1 MGFNFSAFVGGAAKG
16 LADVVTEQRKD
27 FDSRTDKY
35 LDFSISR
42 GLDVMDE
49 RKKERKDLM
58 FLGRNLKQRG
68 LSDDQIS
75 LVLDT
80 GLADGQAFLKSVQD
94 KESKT
99 GKLVD
104 ASALVEV
111 AGTKPTG
118 MVWEDYLDKAIM
130 GTYATGDP
138 YKSMPVA
145 KDTSILGGM
154 FSGGDEARKQA
165 IHSRANLAGGSTG
178 QDVGNILAAS
188 NNEIQYDRDVVAQG
202 FVRMAGDVTA
212 ITNLQATVVNMENMM
227 ANTANLK
234 LATSVSLFDFDIKK
248 KQESLDAMKRKVEKI
263 EILYSTANGGEMI
276 TATLDAKL
284 NLLQAQA
291 KSLRSPKS
299 YQEQQVFIGHELA
312 KEMNSQD
319 PDQDLI
325 ENLQGALLKSQ
336 TDAATYFGLQR
347 TDGTG
352 RAVSHSTLRQLY
364 NDLVVKDFKKDYPAG
379 KDSVY
384 KLAEDNTVILNADTD
399 GAVIL
404 RLKQAKATAYARWQE
419 LMAAYGANS
428 PAAKMLDAALDPDDR
443 PLNNSDLLNATS
455 SPPTGTIEEKM
466 ARLQSEMEE
475 LIAQEAA
482 DADSENDSTGYQQS
496 TSAVVTSNATD
507 ATDATDTAGAA
518 AVEAEVK
525 PEVIAKVAPIDLTP
539 VQLGKAYKDGE
550 LKPDIYYTT
559 TNRNGSKS
567 TRLGSEIMS
576 DLAKI
581 TGTKVKPKPTAQDKR
596 GPAGEFVEE
605 TLAPAVANAA
615 KATVSTISGLFNLD
629 PITSAAESK
638 LAPYVYKKPIEE
650 AAFNSGNKTAKSSI
664 IFNSTK
670 AKIDI
675 FQEGRAKEAANLLAV
690 LLKFDVTD
698 LRDATQDKHKANIA
712 DLRAFIAKSK
722 K

>member
-27 FDSRTDKY
+27 FDDRTDKY

-42 GLDVMDE
+42 GLGIMDE

-58 FLGRNLKQRG
+58 FLGRNLKKRG
-68 LSDDQIS
+68 LSDDQVS

-80 GLADGQAFLKSVQD
+80 GLTDGQAFLKSVQE

-99 GKLVD
+99 GKMVD
-104 ASALVEV
+104 AGALVEV
-111 AGTKPTG
+111 SGKKPTG
-118 MVWEDYLDKAIM
+118 MAWEDYLDKAIM

-188 NNEIQYDRDVVAQG
+188 NNEVQYDRDVVAEG

-227 ANTANLK
+227 ANTDQLK
-234 LATSVSLFDFDIKK
+234 LATSVSEYEFDIAK
-248 KQESLDAMKRKVEKI
+248 KQESLDSMKRKVAKI
-263 EILYSTANGGEMI
+263 EILHSTANGGEMI

-284 NLLQAQA
+284 DLLQAQA

-312 KEMNSQD
+312 MEMNSQD

-325 ENLQGALLKSQ
+325 KNLEDALLKSQ
-336 TDAATYFGLQR
+336 TDAATYFGIQR

-352 RAVSHSTLRQLY
+352 KTVSHSALRQLY
-364 NDLVVKDFKKDYPAG
+364 NDLVVKHFKQDYPAG
-379 KDSVY
+379 KDNMY
-384 KLAEDNTVILNADTD
+384 KLSEDGTVLLNSDTD

-404 RLKQAKATAYARWQE
+404 KLQQARATAYSRWQE
-419 LMAAYGANS
+419 LMAAYGTNS
-428 PAAKMLDAALDPDDR
+428 PSAKMLDAALDPNDK
-443 PLNNSDLLNATS
+443 PLNNQGLIDATDT
-455 SPPTGTIEEKM
+455 PTGTLEERI
-466 ARLQSEMEE
+466 AALQ
-475 LIAQEAA
+475 AQKDAQDAA
-482 DADSENDSTGYQQS
+482 NASANSVDPDFLGYQQS
-496 TSAVVTSNATD
+496 GGTGVVVDPATTATAATATAVV
-507 ATDATDTAGAA
+507 
-518 AVEAEVK
+518 VKEEVK
-525 PEVIAKVAPIDLTP
+525 PEEVTKVVPIDLTP
-539 VQLGKAYKDGE
+539 VELGKAYNAGE

-559 TNRNGSKS
+559 TNRNGTTS

-581 TGTKVKPKPTAQDKR
+581 TGTKVKPKLTAQDKR
-596 GPAGEFVEE
+596 GFLGEGIEDTVVPAITKVGK
-605 TLAPAVANAA
+605 AAVN
-615 KATVSTISGLFNLD
+615 KISGLFNID

-650 AAFNSGNKTAKSSI
+650 AAFNSGNRTAKSSI
-664 IFNSTK
+664 IRNSTK

-698 LRDATQDKHKANIA
+698 LRDDTQDKHEANIA

>member
-202 FVRMAGDVTA
+202 FVRMAGDVVA
-212 ITNLQATVVNMENMM
+212 ISNLQNSVVNRENMM
-227 ANTANLK
+227 ANTVNLR
-234 LATSVSLFDFDIKK
+234 LATSVSTFEFDIAK
-248 KQESLDAMKRKVEKI
+248 KQESLDSLKRSVAKI
-263 EILYSTANGGEMI
+263 GILHQKDNGGEMI
-276 TATLDAKL
+276 KATLDAKL

-291 KSLRSPKS
+291 KSTGQPQS
-299 YQEQQVFIGHELA
+299 YQEQQVFIGYEIA
-312 KEMNSQD
+312 QEMNSQD
-319 PDQDLI
+319 PDISKIAML
-325 ENLQGALLKSQ
+325 ESELLKSQ
-336 TDAATYFGLQR
+336 TSAAVYFGMQK
-347 TDGTG
+347 TDVANKGVT
-352 RAVSHSTLRQLY
+352 HSTLRQLY
-364 NDLVVKDFKKDYPAG
+364 NDLVSKEFERKYPEGAKG
-379 KDSVY
+379 LFMRAADGS
-384 KLAEDNTVILNADTD
+384 TVIINSDTD
-399 GAVIL
+399 GSIGANL
-404 RLKQAKATAYARWQE
+404 EAAKIVAYARWQE
-419 LMAAYGANS
+419 LIAFNGVNSMAS
-428 PAAKMLDAALDPDDR
+428 KLLTAALDPKDR
-443 PLNNSDLLNATS
+443 PLTNQELVNATGN
-455 SPPTGTIEEKM
+455 PANKAPTGTLEEQRD
-466 ARLQSEMEE
+466 ALQ
-475 LIAQEAA
+475 AQI
-482 DADSENDSTGYQQS
+482 DAK
-496 TSAVVTSNATD
+496 D
-507 ATDATDTAGAA
+507 ATAVDANSVEPDFLGNQQGVGMVVDPAA
-518 AVEAEVK
+518 AVVEQETEVK
-525 PEVIAKVAPIDLTP
+525 PEVTAKVAPINLTP

-576 DLAKI
+576 DLAEI
-581 TGTKVKPKPTAQDKR
+581 TGNTVVAKPTAQSKR

-605 TLAPAVANAA
+605 TLVPAVADAA
-615 KATVSTISGLFNLD
+615 NATVSTISGLFNLD

-650 AAFNSGNKTAKSSI
+650 AAFNSGNKTAKSGI
-664 IFNSTK
+664 ILSSTK

-675 FQEGRAKEAANLLAV
+675 FKEGRAKEAANLLAV